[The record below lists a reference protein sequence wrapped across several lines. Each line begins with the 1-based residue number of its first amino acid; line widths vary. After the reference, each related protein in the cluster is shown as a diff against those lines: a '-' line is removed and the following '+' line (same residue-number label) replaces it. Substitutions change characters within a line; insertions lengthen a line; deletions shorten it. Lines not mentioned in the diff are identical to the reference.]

1 MLSGGMLAKRLG
13 KSLPVICQLRKN
25 SDGRS
30 LNNDS
35 NSVVID
41 LSNGDLA
48 AFLLVEGESGK

>member
-1 MLSGGMLAKRLG
+1 MLSTSMLTKRLSI
-13 KSLPVICQLRKN
+13 SLPVICQLRKN

-30 LNNDS
+30 LNDDS
-35 NSVVID
+35 DSVVID